1 MDPFSHSQKYP
12 PMTWSISTQFL
23 TNFDT
28 ILEQPTYYFQFCY
41 NLQFSTLR
49 NLHLKTT
56 KGDDYDMMDPDF
68 RVKNHLCS

>member
-1 MDPFSHSQKYP
+1 
-12 PMTWSISTQFL
+12 MTWSISTQFL

-41 NLQFSTLR
+41 NLQFSILR

-56 KGDDYDMMDPDF
+56 KGDDYDIMDPDF

>member
-1 MDPFSHSQKYP
+1 MMIYSATFALGYQQY
-12 PMTWSISTQFL
+12 
-23 TNFDT
+23 
-28 ILEQPTYYFQFCY
+28 EQPTYYFQFCY